1 MRTAGLWEARRDLSF
16 CGSRLQGGWE
26 GTWEGLA
33 LCPREFGDRGWQK
46 SEPRRIVAAAAVVRD
61 LEGMLARLFPFLLLR
76 KFPAPRISSVGGDR
90 EG

>member
-1 MRTAGLWEARRDLSF
+1 MAEIRA
-16 CGSRLQGGWE
+16 
-26 GTWEGLA
+26 
-33 LCPREFGDRGWQK
+33 
-46 SEPRRIVAAAAVVRD
+46 RRIVAAAAVVRD

>member
-1 MRTAGLWEARRDLSF
+1 M
-16 CGSRLQGGWE
+16 
-26 GTWEGLA
+26 A
-33 LCPREFGDRGWQK
+33 LCTREFGDRGWQK
-46 SEPRRIVAAAAVVRD
+46 SEPPRIVAAAAVRD